1 MTGYP
6 WHEIRHLNVHMKK
19 AEKTIFEQQYRVVAV
34 MPDRLQVRGILN
46 GELLTI
52 LNPEP
57 DCPLKEGDFPPGKL
71 ISLTDPSIAPAN

>member
-1 MTGYP
+1 MDEI
-6 WHEIRHLNVHMKK
+6 WHLSIGMEKT
-19 AEKTIFEQQYRVVAV
+19 EKTIFEQRYRVVAV
-34 MPDRLQVRGILN
+34 LPDRLQVRGILN